1 MKNALLTVFA
11 VAAGFVWM
19 PEPADGHHGYAAF
32 DQKVTVTFKGTVTD
46 FQFVNPHSVVEFDVN
61 DVKGQVQN
69 WKAELP
75 SRSAL
80 SPRGWTAV
88 SLKPGDELTISG
100 YRAKNGSPAMWVTK
114 ILSNGQELKLSHE
127 N

>member
-1 MKNALLTVFA
+1 MKNALLTFLA
-11 VAAGFVWM
+11 VAAAFVLN
-19 PEPADGHHGYAAF
+19 PGSAEGHHGYAAF
-32 DQKVTVTFKGTVTD
+32 DQKVVVTLKGTVTD
-46 FQFVNPHSVVEFDVN
+46 FQFVNPHSVVEFEVKD
-61 DVKGQVQN
+61 DKGQVEN

-80 SPRGWTAV
+80 SPRGWTAI

-100 YRAKNGSPAMWVTK
+100 YRAKNGSPSMWVTK

>member
-1 MKNALLTVFA
+1 MKIRVFLLLALTVGLAIFSA
-11 VAAGFVWM
+11 PVMA
-19 PEPADGHHGYAAF
+19 HHGSSVY
-32 DQKVTVTFKGTVTD
+32 DSKLTTYKGTVTD
-46 FQFVNPHSVVEFDVN
+46 FQFVNPHSVVEFDVK
-61 DVKGQVQN
+61 DDKGQEQN